1 MDGLSKGTTPVFGA
15 GALEQFDLVL
25 STAPRQYKLCQAAY
39 AGRSE
44 SARAIGEGGG
54 SDALRQWLWGRG
66 TSSWNIPS
74 IYHAGHYLL
83 CYILA
88 RPAFTATEDTAI
100 QPDKKEQQTAALAE
114 VVVLFVLLEPLTGH
128 SSLFHN
134 IRQSPAAP
142 RAHYSSTPVHH
153 YTETRIEVTEAM

>member
-66 TSSWNIPS
+66 TRFPG
-74 IYHAGHYLL
+74 AYLGWMFY
-83 CYILA
+83 YI
-88 RPAFTATEDTAI
+88 
-100 QPDKKEQQTAALAE
+100 
-114 VVVLFVLLEPLTGH
+114 
-128 SSLFHN
+128 
-134 IRQSPAAP
+134 AP
-142 RAHYSSTPVHH
+142 N
-153 YTETRIEVTEAM
+153 